1 MKKKLFF
8 AGMAAL
14 LLTFGLVVA
23 SCGGGDDGGT
33 PFDGATLAG
42 TKWVAIQSNVPYP
55 FGAGLSMDMK
65 ATLEFTSDTAGTATV
80 DVTKWNGDWDADT
93 KEKAQGMMAQDED
106 NGAFTSTYDA
116 ATKTGTYTLKSGTT
130 GTFTVN
136 VEKKEL
142 TTTEVDEDG
151 ETETII
157 YKLQ

>member
-23 SCGGGDDGGT
+23 GCGGGDDGGT

-42 TKWVAIQSNVPYP
+42 TKWVATANEPM
-55 FGAGLSMDMK
+55 GGGLSFDTK
-65 ATLEFTSDTAGTATV
+65 ATLEFTSDTAGTATFE
-80 DVTKWNGDWDADT
+80 VTKWNGQWPEEMKT
-93 KEKAQGMMAQDED
+93 KIQAGMAED

-116 ATKTGTYTLKSGTT
+116 AAKTGTYTLKSGTT
-130 GTFTVN
+130 GTFTVDAG
-136 VEKKEL
+136 KKEL
-142 TTTEVDEDG
+142 TTTEVDEYGD
-151 ETETII
+151 TESII